1 MKENYEYTLIKKLEK
16 RDKKGK
22 GNSFLKTVFAPY
34 YFLAELYCRN
44 KIWNN
49 FIFKKMITT
58 DDVFKFL
65 DEQDFEVRKGKRF
78 VKMDLIQDSRYDFN
92 DLNQSKK
99 LIFQDYS
106 DATLAVL
113 RKNIPFDVE
122 NFMNLHVEIDDKVV
136 TSEDGEIYH
145 SLVYY
150 VWIQYWRETRYR
162 DSLNRLI
169 KWIIAFICL
178 VSCTLLLLRIF
189 SVI

>member
-22 GNSFLKTVFAPY
+22 GNSFLKAVFAPY

-44 KIWNN
+44 KIWSN

-78 VKMDLIQDSRYDFN
+78 VKMDMLQDSRYDFN

-122 NFMNLHVEIDDKVV
+122 NFMNLHVEIDDKIV

-169 KWIIAFICL
+169 KWIVAFICL
-178 VSCTLLLLRIF
+178 VSCALLLLRIF

>member
-1 MKENYEYTLIKKLEK
+1 MKENYQYTLIKKLEK

-22 GNSFLKTVFAPY
+22 GNSFLKAVFAPY
-34 YFLAELYCRN
+34 YFVAEYYCKK

-49 FIFKKMITT
+49 FIFPKMITT
-58 DDVFKFL
+58 DEVFGFL
-65 DEQDFEVRKGKRF
+65 DKQDFEIRGKRF
-78 VKMDLIQDSRYDFN
+78 VKMDMIEDSRYDFK

-106 DATLAVL
+106 DAMLAIL

-122 NFMNLHVEIDDKVV
+122 NFMNLHVDIDDKIVES
-136 TSEDGEIYH
+136 TDGEIYH

-150 VWIQYWRETRYR
+150 VWIQYWRETRFR
-162 DSLNRLI
+162 ESVSRFI
-169 KWIIAFICL
+169 KWVIAFICL
-178 VSCTLLLLRIF
+178 VSCALFLLRIF

>member
-1 MKENYEYTLIKKLEK
+1 MICSPFLIF
-16 RDKKGK
+16 GI
-22 GNSFLKTVFAPY
+22 GFNSY
-34 YFLAELYCRN
+34 YCLS
-44 KIWNN
+44 
-49 FIFKKMITT
+49 
-58 DDVFKFL
+58 DVGL
-65 DEQDFEVRKGKRF
+65 CSCIY
-78 VKMDLIQDSRYDFN
+78 LIQDSRYDFN

-169 KWIIAFICL
+169 KWIVAFICL
-178 VSCTLLLLRIF
+178 VSFALLLLRIF